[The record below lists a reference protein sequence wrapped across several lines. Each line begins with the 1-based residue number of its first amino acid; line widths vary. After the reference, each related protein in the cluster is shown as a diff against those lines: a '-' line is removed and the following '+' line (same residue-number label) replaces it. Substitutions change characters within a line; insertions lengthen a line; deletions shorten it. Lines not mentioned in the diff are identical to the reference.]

1 MQDTDRTELALEVAA
16 VRWKLP
22 DGDFAV
28 LVGLTDEGEEVT
40 VTGALADVQAGEVID
55 VRGAFRKHA
64 KHGWQFAAE
73 GVRVREP
80 VGEDALLAYL
90 GAVKHVGERSARW
103 LLDAH
108 GPDVLAVIDADPH
121 GRLLEAP
128 GIGKA
133 RIGAATESWR
143 EQGGLRALR
152 LFLDGHGVPA
162 AVAARVY
169 RAFGAGSVE
178 LLQADPYALTQLDG
192 IGFATADAL
201 AQALGVPP
209 DHPGRL
215 DAGVMHALAL
225 AEDDGHCHLPRGEL
239 EERARRLLGTDAS
252 DRIDG
257 LAAAGRLE
265 IDDSARVADAA
276 LAAIERRL
284 AARARALARDEP
296 VLKLR
301 DETRATTGG
310 FVPTDDQWAAV
321 TRALRSRLSILTG
334 GPGVGKT
341 ASMRA
346 LVDLM
351 RANKRAVR
359 LCAPTGKA
367 ARRLAELTGAEAT
380 TIHRLLEWNPSPPTP
395 GFGRDAGNPV
405 DGCDMLIVDE
415 ASMLSLRLAEPL
427 LDAVGPR
434 THVLLVGDVDQ
445 LAPVGPGR
453 VLDDLIA
460 SEAIPVTR
468 LTQIFRQAARSL
480 IVRAAHAINHGEAP
494 PTVPSEDGLRDFF
507 LIERAG
513 AASVF
518 DEVVSLA
525 TERLPRHYELDP
537 AADIQ
542 VLAPMYKGPVGIDA
556 LNAELR
562 GRLNPDGRAIPGTPF
577 RLQDKVIQTK
587 NSHEFAVMNG
597 ETGVLV
603 HHDDDRDRVLLATDD
618 GRRVSLPVKELA
630 TFKLGFA
637 SSVHKAQGSQWRA
650 VVVVLARAHHLML
663 TRNLI
668 YTGITRASELLVLVA
683 EPGTVITAARR
694 IEARARH
701 TRLAELVGG

>member
-133 RIGAATESWR
+133 RIGAAIESWR

-380 TIHRLLEWNPSPPTP
+380 TIHRLLEYVPGE

-427 LDAVGPR
+427 LEAVGPR

-518 DEVVSLA
+518 GEVVSLA

-683 EPGTVITAARR
+683 EPGAVITAARR

>member
-108 GPDVLAVIDADPH
+108 GPAVLAVIDADPH

>member
-1 MQDTDRTELALEVAA
+1 
-16 VRWKLP
+16 
-22 DGDFAV
+22 
-28 LVGLTDEGEEVT
+28 
-40 VTGALADVQAGEVID
+40 
-55 VRGAFRKHA
+55 
-64 KHGWQFAAE
+64 
-73 GVRVREP
+73 
-80 VGEDALLAYL
+80 
-90 GAVKHVGERSARW
+90 
-103 LLDAH
+103 
-108 GPDVLAVIDADPH
+108 
-121 GRLLEAP
+121 
-128 GIGKA
+128 
-133 RIGAATESWR
+133 
-143 EQGGLRALR
+143 
-152 LFLDGHGVPA
+152 
-162 AVAARVY
+162 
-169 RAFGAGSVE
+169 
-178 LLQADPYALTQLDG
+178 
-192 IGFATADAL
+192 
-201 AQALGVPP
+201 
-209 DHPGRL
+209 
-215 DAGVMHALAL
+215 
-225 AEDDGHCHLPRGEL
+225 
-239 EERARRLLGTDAS
+239 
-252 DRIDG
+252 
-257 LAAAGRLE
+257 
-265 IDDSARVADAA
+265 
-276 LAAIERRL
+276 
-284 AARARALARDEP
+284 
-296 VLKLR
+296 
-301 DETRATTGG
+301 
-310 FVPTDDQWAAV
+310 
-321 TRALRSRLSILTG
+321 
-334 GPGVGKT
+334 
-341 ASMRA
+341 
-346 LVDLM
+346 
-351 RANKRAVR
+351 
-359 LCAPTGKA
+359 
-367 ARRLAELTGAEAT
+367 
-380 TIHRLLEWNPSPPTP
+380 
-395 GFGRDAGNPV
+395 
-405 DGCDMLIVDE
+405 
-415 ASMLSLRLAEPL
+415 MLSLRLAEPL

-562 GRLNPDGRAIPGTPF
+562 GRLNPDGRAISGTPF

-683 EPGTVITAARR
+683 EPGAVITAARR

>member
-1 MQDTDRTELALEVAA
+1 MHDTDRTELALEVAA
-16 VRWKLP
+16 VRWRLP

-40 VTGALADVQAGEVID
+40 VTGALADVQAGEVIE
-55 VRGAFRKHA
+55 VRGGFRKHA

-108 GPDVLAVIDADPH
+108 GPDVLSVIDADPH
-121 GRLLEAP
+121 GRLIEAP

-133 RIGAATESWR
+133 RIGRAVESWR

-178 LLQADPYALTQLDG
+178 LLQADPYALTRLDG

-225 AEDDGHCHLPRGEL
+225 AEDDGHCHLPRAEL

-265 IDDSARVADAA
+265 IDDEARVAEAA

-284 AARARALARDEP
+284 AARARALACEEP
-296 VLKLR
+296 LLKLR
-301 DETRATTGG
+301 DETRATTGH

-346 LVDLM
+346 LVELV
-351 RANKRAVR
+351 RANKRSVR

-380 TIHRLLEWNPSPPTP
+380 TIHRLLEYVPGE
-395 GFGRDAGNPV
+395 GFGRDAGNPI

-513 AASVF
+513 ASAVF
-518 DEVVSLA
+518 EEVVSLA

-562 GRLNPDGRAIPGTPF
+562 GRLNPDGPAIPGTAF
-577 RLQDKVIQTK
+577 RLHDKVIQTK
-587 NSHEFAVMNG
+587 NSHEFGVMNG

-618 GRRVSLPVKELA
+618 GRRVSLPVNELA

-663 TRNLI
+663 TRNLV
-668 YTGITRASELLVLVA
+668 YTGLTRASELLVLVA
-683 EPGTVITAARR
+683 EPGAVVTAARR

-701 TRLAELVGG
+701 TRLAELVAG